1 MISRNFVKK
10 VKGTSLWK
18 CRVFYTMSA
27 LPCPI
32 WTAPLTFTPGSWA
45 LKKRWEEGPELV
57 EVGMGVPGAHLA
69 LAQLQGYG
77 CTLELMQ
84 YVRAA
89 GSTQPIAPNHIGVGH
104 ISLGLVDFEPF
115 VQGLREQ
122 NVPFAAPVTR
132 VRVGQ
137 WVFIEDP
144 DGIRIELM
152 GRIKT

>member
-1 MISRNFVKK
+1 MEMQSFLHHVGFTVSDLDRSID
-10 VKGTSLWK
+10 
-18 CRVFYTMSA
+18 FYTRI
-27 LPCPI
+27 LG
-32 WTAPLTFTPGSWA
+32 FA